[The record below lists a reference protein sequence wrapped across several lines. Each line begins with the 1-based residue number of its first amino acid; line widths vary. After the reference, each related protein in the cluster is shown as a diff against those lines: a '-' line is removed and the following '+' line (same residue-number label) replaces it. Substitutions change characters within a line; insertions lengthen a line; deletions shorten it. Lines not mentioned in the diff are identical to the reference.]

1 MTTYSPKFCL
11 PFAIS
16 DSTLLSPFGW
26 GKVKMTCFELLKVSR
41 VKVTKGD
48 QFNISV
54 NVIPVLTFIH
64 THIIYIYI
72 YVRLLCVHVC
82 ECVSVCECVCVC
94 VCV

>member
-1 MTTYSPKFCL
+1 MCACDRIMRYALHTQTTTYSPEFCL

-26 GKVKMTCFELLKVSR
+26 GKVEMTCFELLKVSR

-64 THIIYIYI
+64 THIIYIYM
-72 YVRLLCVHVC
+72 RLLCVHAC
-82 ECVSVCECVCVC
+82 E
-94 VCV
+94 